1 MRSYL
6 ITLVVVLY
14 HGRLIPINPDRTR
27 GTNTTLG
34 AMPIVT
40 VTVAGGSNSNNQ
52 ITGAGES
59 STIDTTIKPTDV
71 NATGM
76 KLSTEGINSKISGCI
91 DYSGKAPAIVITAD
105 NTTLDL
111 DGRTLRYTGS
121 RQTSDVQGIRIAPG
135 VKNTLIKNGTIAD
148 FPGPGIAAIGTSEK
162 PIADVRIK
170 NVSITGCNYGINL
183 YCVAN
188 GLLSEIKIYDTQSNG
203 LNVYGINLSYCAF
216 MMLNNITIASTIGS
230 NGSAYGF
237 LINRCSDCTLSSC
250 LTSSNQGALETA
262 GFYINN
268 CTGYNT
274 VEWCKTYSNNS
285 LNEDSHGFL
294 IQSCSQLIVESCK
307 AINNHVALS
316 IKKSYGFKLI
326 GTADCF
332 LLNNE
337 ADRNDYGFYTDEIN
351 NNHTTIFTGN
361 IARQNAL
368 QDFIRP
374 YSIPFNST
382 RLNTNFLKE
391 GNVVSQFDNVSI
403 RTD

>member
-1 MRSYL
+1 MRYYL
-6 ITLVVVLY
+6 VTLVVLLY
-14 HGRLIPINPDRTR
+14 HSQLIPINPDRTR
-27 GTNTTLG
+27 SSSASLGTV
-34 AMPIVT
+34 PIVT
-40 VTVAGGSNSNNQ
+40 VTVAGTSNSNNQ

-59 STIDTTIKPTDV
+59 STVDTTIKPIDV
-71 NATGM
+71 NTTGM
-76 KLSTEGINSKISGCI
+76 KLSTEGINTKISGCI
-91 DYSGKAPAIVITAD
+91 DYSGTATAAIFITAD

-111 DGRTLRYTGS
+111 DVRTLRYTGS
-121 RQTSDVQGIRIAPG
+121 KTANIQGISIAPG

-148 FPGPGIAAIGTSEK
+148 FPGSGVAALGTSEK
-162 PIADVRIK
+162 PISDVRIK
-170 NVSITGCNYGINL
+170 NVSITGCKNGINL
-183 YCVAN
+183 YCVKN
-188 GLLSEIKIYDTQSNG
+188 GLLSEIKIYDTQSNS
-203 LNVYGINLSYCAF
+203 LNIYGINLSYCAF

-237 LINRCSDCTLSSC
+237 LINQCSDCTLSSC

-274 VEWCKTYSNNS
+274 VELCKTYSNQS
-285 LNEDSHGFL
+285 LTEDSYGFL
-294 IQSCSQLIVESCK
+294 IKSSSQLIIESCK
-307 AINNHVALS
+307 AINNHARLS
-316 IKKSYGFKLI
+316 TKKSYGFKLI

-337 ADRNDYGFYTDEIN
+337 ADRNDYGFYTDEVN

-361 IARQNAL
+361 IARQNTL
-368 QDFIRP
+368 QDFTRP

-391 GNVVSQFDNVSI
+391 GNIVSQFDNVSI